1 MALEFVVGQ
10 SGYTIQIDLVL
21 IFLVRILVVCA
32 NADMSASGL
41 ADIPYVAFDVAF
53 GGKADIERLLL
64 LSKLPRML
72 TARSTVKKV
81 SQMILLASTMTPAC

>member
-1 MALEFVVGQ
+1 LALEFVVIDDPWHHCAAAPGPLVGFVKNICQ

-53 GGKADIERLLL
+53 GG
-64 LSKLPRML
+64 
-72 TARSTVKKV
+72 
-81 SQMILLASTMTPAC
+81 

>member
-1 MALEFVVGQ
+1 
-10 SGYTIQIDLVL
+10 L

-53 GGKADIERLLL
+53 GGKADMTFCRTCRVALHISALTH
-64 LSKLPRML
+64 SGHDLPRR
-72 TARSTVKKV
+72 TSFPV
-81 SQMILLASTMTPAC
+81 PA